1 MTDDEVITMREYF
14 QDRLQDMDADVQRD
28 LKGLKESLAK
38 LWEIHSFNHA
48 NYVTMSMFQNILK
61 ERFDM
66 LDRLT
71 KQITDTIDLRFHTIE
86 RDTATATVALD
97 HRLEGMNE
105 FRAQITSRDAYLMTK
120 SEYEAKHQELV
131 NRVDTLASS
140 IRDAK
145 EQHYAFHTKTE
156 QEAYE
161 KEVVVRFESTEK
173 SRTDI
178 VARIEALE
186 KYYANLQGRIW
197 ALGIGMTVLTIA
209 IATVLHF
216 IPV

>member
-1 MTDDEVITMREYF
+1 MR
-14 QDRLQDMDADVQRD
+14 DMDEDVQRSLSD
-28 LKGLKESLAK
+28 LKGNLDD
-38 LWEIHSFNHA
+38 LWKMHDDYRVQ
-48 NYVTMSMFQNILK
+48 YVTMTMLQSILTQ
-61 ERFDM
+61 RFDSM
-66 LDRLT
+66 DRMT
-71 KQITDTIDLRFHTIE
+71 KQITDTIDLRFRTIE

-105 FRAQITSRDAYLMTK
+105 FRAQISSRDAYLMTK
-120 SEYEAKHQELV
+120 SEYEAKHQELI

-140 IRDAK
+140 LRDAK

-161 KEVVVRFESTEK
+161 KEVVVRFEAAEK
-173 SRTDI
+173 ARADI
-178 VARIEALE
+178 IARIESLE

-197 ALGIGMTVLTIA
+197 ALGIGITILTIVV
-209 IATVLHF
+209 ATVLHF